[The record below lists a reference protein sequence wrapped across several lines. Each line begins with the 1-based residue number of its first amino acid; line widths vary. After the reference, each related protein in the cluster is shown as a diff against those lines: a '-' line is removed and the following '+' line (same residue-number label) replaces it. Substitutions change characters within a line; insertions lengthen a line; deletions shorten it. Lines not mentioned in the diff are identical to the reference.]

1 MKKLL
6 ALVLALVMSM
16 SLVTISNAAFKDA
29 DKIDYKEAVDVMNAV
44 GVFIGDEK
52 GNFNAKDNLT
62 REQAAKIIA
71 YLELGSKA
79 ADALVGGATFTDVAS
94 TRWSAGFVGYCAQA
108 GVVAGNGDGKFDPAG
123 QLTALQFGKM
133 LLVELGYDAKAA
145 GMVGADWAINTSKL
159 MAKAK
164 LMDGIDGSVNQVL
177 TREKAAQ
184 MTLNALEAPTVEY
197 DTKGSNITVNG
208 AEINFGA
215 SEPSYVTNTIAKEQT
230 ISSEKLTN
238 NGGYTIELG
247 EKLYK
252 NLKKISTTDDFGRP
266 ATKWTWK
273 SESVGTY
280 ADAADLSYTKAVK
293 ASDIYKDL
301 NLSDTVAKKNVTV
314 WVNGEVKAD
323 AAIDIKKS
331 NDDKIGDV
339 AGVNSNGNGVLTEVF
354 YDDVADTMVIT
365 QIVTYI
371 GEVAKT
377 VKATDKRDAYVV
389 VIAKAGGN
397 GLTRP
402 VAKGTFEYE
411 TDETF
416 ADDAFVL
423 YTYSVKAD
431 AVKSLAVAEKVEG
444 YVTKT
449 INSTKDEDK
458 NNGMTISG
466 TEYKMSLATAGE
478 KLGNV
483 SVKNDYTVYLDQY
496 GYIIYVE
503 QIQEIGNYALLLAT
517 ASKGSFIGN
526 KAQLLLTDG
535 TVKFVDTEENYATGS
550 KKIPN
555 NTIVTFR
562 ENSDK
567 TYTLRAVSNNGGT
580 KTNDAAKVFSL
591 TSDLAGIKFD
601 GTSATV
607 YETVYANSAT
617 QFVVADQK
625 DYTSIYSDI
634 DDWSAYTGIKNAPTV
649 TNATTTA
656 GSVTPGAVVKAYW
669 YCKSGSMAT
678 VMFVI
683 PNSLAKVIDGS
694 KTALY
699 LSNASVSDLIHDT
712 DGDYF
717 TYNAVVDGKIETVKV
732 DADAKDNNGTTAAYL
747 DGLFSDYTVS
757 SKGYITGLTKYG
769 PYNNTSDKTAVNGV
783 AGIDKTSK
791 EYTVKLELKAGGTY
805 QYTITCADDMKVF
818 YVDKKGNITESSYA
832 AIYPDT
838 NDLVYAVVDKYLV
851 KTLVIFEKEDT
862 APAAGTF
869 DPADPKTAGIVGT
882 TVVVPIIDGTPVDN
896 VANVL
901 AKNGYTV
908 TGMFGTA
915 GSATYWATKGGTT
928 YFFGESYPAYNTI
941 TVNGTVVE
949 YMKLDA
955 TGAAT
960 SKLTEKEISDTYGSV
975 GTGYIW
981 SNDGK
986 TWKYQGYSST
996 GNVSTTGKTVQIKT
1010 GYVKVNAS
1018 AITSD
1023 PSGKIDGVAAS
1034 ANNFAKANA
1043 SFNVELTY
1051 TTKPSTAESISINY
1065 GAGKNTASIQGD
1077 DSKTVFTFTV
1087 PTENA
1092 ADVTVSVNK
1101 ATTYTVTAPKVVN
1114 SSGTEIPGLKG
1125 LTVTAVADKTTAKSG
1140 EKVTVTVTISGKA
1153 TSAVTLTLT
1162 GASWLAPSVPT
1173 GVAYTNDTELA
1184 VADGTNLGDGVTV
1197 KCEFT
1202 VTSSVTTT
1210 NIKLA

>member
-52 GNFNAKDNLT
+52 GNFNAKENLT

-94 TRWSAGFVGYCAQA
+94 SRWSAGFVGYCAQA
-108 GVVAGNGDGKFDPAG
+108 GIVSGVGDSKFDPAG

-145 GMVGADWAINTSKL
+145 GMVGTDWAINTSKL
-159 MAKAK
+159 MAGTK
-164 LMDGIDGSVNQVL
+164 LMDGISGSVNQVL

-184 MTLNALEAPTVEY
+184 MCLNALEAPTVEY
-197 DTKGSNITVNG
+197 DTKGSNIIVNG

-252 NLKKISTTDDFGRP
+252 NLKKIGTTDDFGRP

-293 ASDIYKDL
+293 AGDIYKDL
-301 NLSDTVAKKNVTV
+301 NLSDTVAAKNVTV
-314 WVNGEVKAD
+314 WVNGEQVS
-323 AAIDIKKS
+323 AASLDIKKGS
-331 NDDKIGDV
+331 ETKIGAKLYDDKNGT
-339 AGVNSNGNGVLTEVF
+339 NGNGVLTEVF

-389 VIAKAGGN
+389 ITAKTGDNNAY
-397 GLTRP
+397 TMP
-402 VAKGTFEYE
+402 KDSKGIKASPLEFE

-416 ADDAFVL
+416 ADDTYVL
-423 YTYSVKAD
+423 YTYSFKAE
-431 AVKSLAVAEKVEG
+431 AVKSLAAAEKVEG

-449 INSTKDEDK
+449 INSAKDEDK
-458 NNGMTISG
+458 NNGMTIAG

-503 QIQEIGNYALLLAT
+503 QVQELGSYALVLAT
-517 ASKGSFIGN
+517 ANKGSFIGN

-535 TVKFVDTEENYATGS
+535 TVKFVDTDENYASGT

-567 TYTLRAVSNNGGT
+567 TYTLRAVKTTQTNSND
-580 KTNDAAKVFSL
+580 KEFSMTN
-591 TSDLAGIKFD
+591 DLAGI
-601 GTSATV
+601 TV
-607 YETVYANSAT
+607 ETNKMVYANSAS
-617 QFVVADQK
+617 QFVVSDKK
-625 DYTSIYSDI
+625 DYTSNYANI
-634 DDWSAYTGIKNAPTV
+634 DDWTAYTGIKNAPTV
-649 TNATTTA
+649 K
-656 GSVTPGAVVKAYW
+656 SAYGTSARYADVDVYY
-669 YCKSGSMAT
+669 YCKSGSMVT
-678 VMFVI
+678 VMFII
-683 PNSLAKVIDGS
+683 PSQNATVIDGS
-694 KTALY
+694 KTSLY
-699 LSNASVSDLIHDT
+699 LSQKSRSDLIHDT

-732 DADAKDNNGTTAAYL
+732 DVDAKCGSTTADKL
-747 DGLFSDYTVS
+747 DGLYSDYTVS
-757 SKGYITGLTKYG
+757 SKGYITGLTQYG
-769 PYNNTSDKTAVNGV
+769 TYDGTSSAKAALNSVT
-783 AGIDKTSK
+783 GIDKTSK
-791 EYTVKLELKAGGTY
+791 EYTVIVGGK
-805 QYTITCADDMKVF
+805 TITCADDMKVF
-818 YVDKKGNITESSYA
+818 YVDKNGNITESSYA

-851 KTLVIFEKEDT
+851 KTLVIFEVEDKG
-862 APAAGTF
+862 AASGKF
-869 DPADPKTAGIVGT
+869 DPANPQKAYIDGY
-882 TVVVPIIDGTPVDN
+882 TVVIPKVDGKKVDN
-896 VANVL
+896 IANVL
-901 AKNGYTV
+901 ADNGYTV
-908 TGMFGTA
+908 TGLMGTTVMA
-915 GSATYWATKGGTT
+915 NKNGVT
-928 YFFGESYPAYNTI
+928 YFFTESNPEYYTL

-949 YMKLDA
+949 YMANGTASKISKKEFAAKYDTDGTAYKFVKGGMTYFFAYDSSSANAMTDGTA
-955 TGAAT
+955 TVVI
-960 SKLTEKEISDTYGSV
+960 E
-975 GTGYIW
+975 
-981 SNDGK
+981 
-986 TWKYQGYSST
+986 
-996 GNVSTTGKTVQIKT
+996 T
-1010 GYVKVNAS
+1010 GYVTVTDNTSATLTGVTEYKGTKYAKVN
-1018 AITSD
+1018 SD
-1023 PSGKIDGVAAS
+1023 VTVKYAAVAANS
-1034 ANNFAKANA
+1034 
-1043 SFNVELTY
+1043 SVTLTY
-1051 TTKPSTAESISINY
+1051 TVGSGADQKITKTTGNA
-1065 GAGKNTASIQGD
+1065 
-1077 DSKTVFTFTV
+1077 
-1087 PTENA
+1087 A
-1092 ADVTVSVNK
+1092 ADVTFTVSGDKNIVLK
-1101 ATTYTVTAPKVVN
+1101 DKSLATSYAITLPAEKTTNGVTVKFEGPAK
-1114 SSGTEIPGLKG
+1114 
-1125 LTVTAVADKTTAKSG
+1125 AVAG
-1140 EKVTVTVTISGKA
+1140 QTVTVTAKLTGKA
-1153 TSAVTLTLT
+1153 TADTTLTVSGVSGIDT
-1162 GASWLAPSVPT
+1162 TYAGTFT
-1173 GVAYTNDTELA
+1173 GVTRSAAGTLT
-1184 VADGTNLGDGVTV
+1184 VADNTDLGAAGLEVT
-1197 KCEFT
+1197 FT
-1202 VTSSVTTT
+1202 FTMPASAATITV
-1210 NIKLA
+1210 A

>member
-52 GNFNAKDNLT
+52 GNFNAKENLT

-71 YLELGSKA
+71 YLELGEKA

-94 TRWSAGFVGYCAQA
+94 TRWSAGFVGYCAKA
-108 GVVAGNGDGKFDPAG
+108 GVVAGYDGKFDPAG

-184 MTLNALEAPTVEY
+184 MCLNALEAPTVEY
-197 DTKGSNITVNG
+197 TTKGSSISVNG
-208 AEINFGA
+208 AEINLGA

-293 ASDIYKDL
+293 AGDIYKDL
-301 NLSDTVAKKNVTV
+301 NLSDTVAAKNVTV
-314 WVNGEVKAD
+314 WVNGEQVS
-323 AAIDIKKS
+323 AASLDIKKGS
-331 NDDKIGDV
+331 ETKIGAKLYD
-339 AGVNSNGNGVLTEVF
+339 AKNGTNGNGVLTEVF

-389 VIAKAGGN
+389 ITAKTGDNNAY
-397 GLTRP
+397 TMP
-402 VAKGTFEYE
+402 KDSKGIKASPLEFE

-416 ADDAFVL
+416 ADDTYVL
-423 YTYSVKAD
+423 YTYSFKAE
-431 AVKSLAVAEKVEG
+431 AVKSLAAAEKVEG

-449 INSTKDEDK
+449 INSASDLDK

-478 KLGNV
+478 ALGNV

-503 QIQEIGNYALLLAT
+503 QVQELGSYALVLAT
-517 ASKGSFIGN
+517 ANKGSFIGN

-535 TVKFVDTEENYATGS
+535 TVKFVDTDENYASGT

-567 TYTLRAVSNNGGT
+567 TYTLRAVKTTQTNSND
-580 KTNDAAKVFSL
+580 KEFSMTN
-591 TSDLAGIKFD
+591 DLAGI
-601 GTSATV
+601 TV
-607 YETVYANSAT
+607 ETNKMVYANSAS
-617 QFVVADQK
+617 QFVVSDKK
-625 DYTSIYSDI
+625 DYTSNYANI
-634 DDWSAYTGIKNAPTV
+634 DDWTAYTGIKNAPTV
-649 TNATTTA
+649 KSAYD
-656 GSVTPGAVVKAYW
+656 TPASYADVDVYY
-669 YCKSGSMAT
+669 YCKSGSMVT
-678 VMFVI
+678 VMFII
-683 PNSLAKVIDGS
+683 PSQNATVIDGS
-694 KTALY
+694 KTSLY
-699 LSNASVSDLIHDT
+699 LSQKSRSDLIHDT

-732 DADAKDNNGTTAAYL
+732 DVDAKCGSTTADKL
-747 DGLFSDYTVS
+747 DGLYSDYTVS
-757 SKGYITGLTKYG
+757 SKGYITGLTQYG
-769 PYNNTSDKTAVNGV
+769 TYDGTSSAKAALNSVT
-783 AGIDKTSK
+783 GIDKTSK
-791 EYTVKLELKAGGTY
+791 EYTVIVGGK
-805 QYTITCADDMKVF
+805 TITCADDMKVF
-818 YVDKKGNITESSYA
+818 YVDKNGNITESSYA

-851 KTLVIFEKEDT
+851 KTLVIFEVEDKG
-862 APAAGTF
+862 AASGKF
-869 DPADPKTAGIVGT
+869 DPANPQKAYIDGY
-882 TVVVPIIDGTPVDN
+882 TVVIPKVDGKKVDN
-896 VANVL
+896 IANVL
-901 AKNGYTV
+901 ADNGYTV
-908 TGMFGTA
+908 TGLM
-915 GSATYWATKGGTT
+915 GGTVMANKNGVT
-928 YFFGESYPAYNTI
+928 YFFTESNPEYYTL

-949 YMKLDA
+949 YLAKD
-955 TGAAT
+955 AT
-960 SKLTEKEISDTYGSV
+960 SKISEKEFAAKYGTD
-975 GTGYIW
+975 GTAYKFVKG
-981 SNDGK
+981 GK
-986 TWKYQGYSST
+986 TYFFAYAPNSDGAMTSDADT
-996 GNVSTTGKTVQIKT
+996 IVIET
-1010 GYVKVNAS
+1010 GYVTVTDNTSATLTGVTEYNSTKYAKVN
-1018 AITSD
+1018 SD
-1023 PSGKIDGVAAS
+1023 VTVKYAAVD
-1034 ANNFAKANA
+1034 AN
-1043 SFNVELTY
+1043 SSVTLTY
-1051 TTKPSTAESISINY
+1051 TVGSGADQKITKTTGNA
-1065 GAGKNTASIQGD
+1065 
-1077 DSKTVFTFTV
+1077 
-1087 PTENA
+1087 A
-1092 ADVTVSVNK
+1092 ADVTFTVSGDKNIVLK
-1101 ATTYTVTAPKVVN
+1101 DKSVATSYAITLPDEKTTNGVTVKFEGPAK
-1114 SSGTEIPGLKG
+1114 
-1125 LTVTAVADKTTAKSG
+1125 AVAG
-1140 EKVTVTVTISGKA
+1140 QTVTVTAKLTGKA
-1153 TSAVTLTLT
+1153 TADTTLTVSGVSGIDTAYADTFTGVTRT
-1162 GASWLAPSVPT
+1162 GAGALK
-1173 GVAYTNDTELA
+1173 VANTTDLGSAGLNVQFTFTMPGSA
-1184 VADGTNLGDGVTV
+1184 ATITVA
-1197 KCEFT
+1197 
-1202 VTSSVTTT
+1202 
-1210 NIKLA
+1210 